1 MKKWICFLL
10 LLCLALSA
18 VGCGNRGETPAEGS
32 GASGEETTPPET
44 EETYYLD
51 TLAPNDFGENVYRVM
66 TIQGNIPNP
75 KAYDGNDLVDQA
87 LLSRDIAM
95 EDYYGITFGYTSME
109 NNNTAVADMQVA
121 AMSQSGVP
129 HAFITSAIRLMNLA
143 ANGYVANLNSVDN
156 LDLDQ
161 RWWNQSLNNNVM
173 FRDAL
178 YCTAGP
184 YSEYYYHSALCLA
197 FNKTIAAAHEINGI
211 YDLVLNDEWTLEKMR
226 EFCTEYDVT
235 VDKGSDGMDE
245 SDTYSIS
252 AFYGVM
258 YGLYAGAGGKFST
271 INDEGEIEVNLVT
284 EESQA
289 ILGDI
294 LKIFKKDVT
303 TYYGDYKPSADI
315 FTAGKALFLYT
326 STGYIHD
333 YLPGSSVDYGI
344 IPTPKADTAQENYI
358 TCAWPSSNY
367 CVSVPYGHVGDA
379 KAFAG
384 LMLEAYCFLSYEHVR
399 PVKYDSVLKYK
410 VSIDPTASQIMDL
423 LFETLYFDMNL
434 VFDFGG
440 SRTLIRTTIQNDSL
454 DSFTSDV
461 SKKASA
467 ISGDIEKFLTN
478 GKLD

>member
-10 LLCLALSA
+10 LLCLTLSTVA
-18 VGCGNRGETPAEGS
+18 CVDKGDASVGESGGS
-32 GASGEETTPPET
+32 SEEETVPET
-44 EETYYLD
+44 EAPYYLD
-51 TLAPNDFGENVYRVM
+51 TLNPNDYGEEVYRVM

-87 LLSRDIAM
+87 LLSRDIAL
-95 EDYYGITFGYTSME
+95 EDYYGITFQYTSME

-156 LDLDQ
+156 LDLEQ
-161 RWWNQSLNNNVM
+161 KWWNQSLNDNIM

-184 YSEYYYHSALCLA
+184 YSEYYYHSAICLA
-197 FNKTIAAAHEINGI
+197 FNKSIASAHGIEGI
-211 YDLVLNDEWTLEKMR
+211 YDLVLNNQWTLEKME
-226 EFCTEYDVT
+226 EFCTQYDVT

-258 YGLYAGAGGKFST
+258 YGLYAGAGGHFSVV
-271 INDEGEIEVNLVT
+271 NDEGEIEVNIAS
-284 EESQA
+284 EQSQKL
-289 ILGDI
+289 IGSI
-294 LKIFKKDVT
+294 SKIFKKDVT

-315 FTAGKALFLYT
+315 FTAGKSLFLYT

-333 YLPGSSVDYGI
+333 YLPGSSIDYGI
-344 IPTPKADTAQENYI
+344 IPLPKADVKQENYI

-367 CVSVPYGHVGDA
+367 CVSIPYGHQGDE

-410 VSIDPTASQIMDL
+410 VSIDPTASQIMDM

-461 SKKASA
+461 SKKESA
-467 ISGDIEKFLTN
+467 ILGDIEKFLTN